1 MKHVTKGAAPAS
13 LESWKTTATPEW
25 TPSYAELPQEEK
37 RNLHNALLAEQGGV
51 CCYCG
56 RRIAADDS
64 HIEHFRPQARHPD
77 MALAYENL
85 HASCIRLTK
94 PNEPLHCGHA
104 KGGEFDETL
113 HMSPLDPDSE
123 AQFSYALNGEAIATD
138 PVNKKVPYMTG
149 LLKLNQASL
158 LNRRRDAINRAFDAD
173 FLVDASEVD
182 MTRLRDAFRTP
193 DAQGHARDFG
203 HVVARF
209 AEQRL
214 ADGAST
220 RK

>member
-1 MKHVTKGAAPAS
+1 MKHVTKGVAPAS
-13 LESWKTTATPEW
+13 LQFWKTTATPEW

-37 RNLHNALLAEQGGV
+37 RSLHNALLTEQGRV

-64 HIEHFRPQARHPD
+64 HIEHFRPQAMHPD
-77 MALAYENL
+77 LALAYENL

-104 KGGEFDETL
+104 KSGKFDEAL
-113 HMSPLDPDSE
+113 HISPLDPDCE
-123 AQFSYALNGEAIATD
+123 ARFSYALNGETIATD
-138 PVNKKVPYMTG
+138 PADSKVAYMTG
-149 LLKLNQASL
+149 LLKLNHASL
-158 LNRRRDAINRAFDAD
+158 SNRRRDAINRTFDPD
-173 FLVDASEVD
+173 FLVDASEAD
-182 MTRLRDAFRTP
+182 MARLRDAFRTP

-214 ADGAST
+214 ADDAST
-220 RK
+220 RG